1 MSTKQ
6 DTHKILLVDDDKD
19 MCESLADVLTL
30 DSDYSVSFTT
40 NPTKALELVKV
51 ENFSLIVIDFKMP
64 EMNGLELLKRLKM
77 IKPAVKVFILTAFI
91 SNELNNPKLRL
102 FKSLCC
108 HCGERSSEAISPIV
122 TPAEAGVYKMKTERG
137 H

>member
-40 NPTKALELVKV
+40 DPTKALELVKV

-64 EMNGLELLKRLKM
+64 EMNGLELLKRLKV
-77 IKPAVKVFILTAFI
+77 IKPSVKVFILTAFI
-91 SNELNNPKLRL
+91 SNELIEQAKKEGASKVLSKFIWPDEIIKCI
-102 FKSLCC
+102 K
-108 HCGERSSEAISPIV
+108 EAL
-122 TPAEAGVYKMKTERG
+122 AA
-137 H
+137 